1 MLLTLFWLSLAVC
14 CTPSLSAKAEL
25 PALLQTPAAIVL
37 SKLNSTAELRC
48 STTLKPLGLYLK
60 QRYSKPREL
69 LYLSISDNTK
79 TITSGFEHRLSVT
92 GECCDFTLRLSELQI
107 EDTDGYYCQWAFSE
121 GEGIKFSYRQDKE
134 TVIIVRDG
142 DPEEECNKQRMV
154 HHLLFIISV
163 LTIVTMFIIC
173 TGLIIWKFWQSSQH
187 YSPHK
192 VPHRYHQPQCLHH
205 RRQQPQ
211 H

>member
-14 CTPSLSAKAEL
+14 CTPSLSAKTEL

-48 STTLKPLGLYLK
+48 STTLKPFGLYLK

-69 LYLSISDNTK
+69 LYLSIPDNTK
-79 TITSGFEHRLSVT
+79 TISSGFEHRLSVT

-107 EDTDGYYCQWAFSE
+107 EDTDGYYCQWAFFE
-121 GEGIKFSYRQDKE
+121 GGGIISYRQDKE

-154 HHLLFIISV
+154 HHLLLVISV
-163 LTIVTMFIIC
+163 LITVTMFIIC
-173 TGLIIWKFWQSSQH
+173 AGLIIWKFWQSSQH

-205 RRQQPQ
+205 RR
-211 H
+211 